1 MRVPRVLVVLCFFLG
16 APAVLAQTEPVRP
29 LPSPEQRTVATAPA
43 GTPLPAAGS
52 TQRVVLPVA
61 ISLFSRDVS
70 TNMFVAPERPVT
82 NLLAVGLV
90 NGGTALYGLGLA
102 LAGNAYDEETR
113 GVMLAGWS
121 NTVSSDAAGLQ
132 VSGLVNTSEGRFAGV
147 QVTAGANTAQRGL
160 WGLQVAGLGNG
171 TENLRGLQATLLGM
185 NFAAGNVRGVQLS
198 GLGSNDADDVFGLQ
212 FAGIVNSSRTLSGV
226 QVGLVN
232 VSGDVAGAQV
242 GLINIGST
250 VRGTQL
256 GLLNFATRMK
266 GVPLGLASFEEGA
279 PFHLETW
286 ASDIQLLN
294 VGVKFGGK
302 STYTTL
308 LAGMGPDARLQR
320 YSLGL
325 GFGGH
330 LSLGRYFWMEMDM
343 AGSVVRQKGEPLLN
357 GANALA
363 QGRLMLG
370 LQLFEHLALFA
381 GPTYNAYFSWSD
393 EDRQAPTTLPVRQLQ
408 VNSDITLQHWPGMQF
423 GLRI

>member
-1 MRVPRVLVVLCFFLG
+1 MRVARVLVVLCFFFG

-29 LPSPEQRTVATAPA
+29 PASPEKPAVATAPTGA
-43 GTPLPAAGS
+43 PPPATGPA
-52 TQRVVLPVA
+52 QRVVLPLA

-70 TNMFVAPERPVT
+70 TNTFVAPELPVT

-102 LAGNAYDEETR
+102 LAGNSYDEETR
-113 GVMLAGWS
+113 GVMLAGWT
-121 NTVSSDAAGLQ
+121 NNMSSDAAGLQ
-132 VSGLVNTSEGRFAGV
+132 VAGVVNTVEGRFAGL
-147 QVTAGANTAQRGL
+147 QVTPGNNTAQLGL

-171 TENLRGLQATLLGM
+171 TNELHGLQATLVGM
-185 NFAAGNVRGVQLS
+185 NFTAGTVRGVQLS
-198 GLGSNDADDVFGLQ
+198 GLGSNEAEDVYGLQ
-212 FAGIVNSSRTLSGV
+212 VAGIVNSSQTLSGV

-256 GLLNFATRMK
+256 GLLNFAQRMK

-343 AGSVVRQKGEPLLN
+343 SGSVVRHRGEPLLN

-370 LQLFEHLALFA
+370 LQLFEHFALFA

-408 VNSDITLQHWPGMQF
+408 LDPDITLQHWPGLQF